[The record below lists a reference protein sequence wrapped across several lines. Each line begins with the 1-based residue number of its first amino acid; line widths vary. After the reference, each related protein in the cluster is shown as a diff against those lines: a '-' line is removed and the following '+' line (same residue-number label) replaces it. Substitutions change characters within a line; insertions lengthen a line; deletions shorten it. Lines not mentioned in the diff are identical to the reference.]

1 MISIADARLTAFGD
15 ERPRH
20 AHTPCPPAHGGGVLL
35 DGTGHHDS
43 VSGRDLDW
51 EDLLSVMPL
60 PVSVIDEHGR
70 QVFANRAYADFLGYD
85 PDELADLDVGRI
97 TRHEDAQWTRT
108 YLRRLIGGE
117 LDDFRSDKWYVR
129 KDGSEVLGR
138 LSCRTVRD
146 DTGRCTAIVATIEPV
161 ESIEPRAEPFD
172 TQLARLLE
180 FSGDHLSIVDVEG
193 TVIESTGR
201 HTEILGYPTAYWAG
215 RQISELVA
223 PEDWDRLEQVRD
235 AVLSPEGE
243 RDVTTEMEV
252 YAADG
257 SLQTLVVRI
266 VNCLDDPAI
275 RGIVLVTRNITD
287 HRTTVAE
294 LAQRSVDAESVVDAQ
309 TRLLA
314 TVSHELRNPLHAV
327 RGLAELLASEEL
339 GERAGELATA
349 LVRQLSGLAQVTQ
362 DLLDAARFD
371 AGKVSIEVT
380 PTDLNGLVDDV
391 VGLGRAAAGERELDV
406 SSRVAHDVPGWV
418 LADGNRL
425 RQVLGNLVGN
435 AVKFTSEGS
444 VHVVVRPGQDGALV
458 FSVIDTGVGIPPE
471 EQSKILEPFTV
482 ASNSGDQRGAG
493 LGLSIVHRLVTAM
506 GGRVT
511 LTSKPGEG
519 TRFDI
524 VLPLVA
530 TDAPSSAVDDALPAG
545 LTVLVIEDN
554 PVNQQLATSQLERL
568 GLVPV
573 IAGTG
578 EDGYDQL
585 VHGDAGRFD
594 VILMDHQLP
603 GMTGI
608 ETTQKIRELAGD
620 AAEIPVI
627 GLSASASAADRDA
640 FVQAGMDDFLAKPAS
655 LDDLSRAIGR
665 AIRGESDRTRHD
677 HAEVPTTNQEADMTE
692 TGPAIDDRVLAQLAD
707 DFGDASLVV
716 ELVNT
721 FLGELDA
728 RIGGIVDAAD
738 DQAAGR
744 AAHALKSSA
753 RLLGAN
759 DLADACQQIEHDGV
773 GDIDVISLAG
783 SARRELEVWRSSQP
797 A

>member
-1 MISIADARLTAFGD
+1 MAG
-15 ERPRH
+15 E
-20 AHTPCPPAHGGGVLL
+20 
-35 DGTGHHDS
+35 
-43 VSGRDLDW
+43 DLDW
-51 EDLLSVMPL
+51 EELFQTMPI
-60 PVSVIDEHGR
+60 PVSVIDAHGR
-70 QVFANRAYADFLGYD
+70 QTFANRAYADFLGYD
-85 PDELADLDVGRI
+85 PSEIADLDVGRI
-97 TRHEDAQWTRT
+97 TRPEDAQWTRT
-108 YLRRLIGGE
+108 YLRRLVSGE
-117 LDDFRSDKWYVR
+117 LEEFRTDKWYVR
-129 KDGSEVLGR
+129 KDGAEVLGR
-138 LSCRTVRD
+138 LSCRPIRD
-146 DTGRCTAIVATIEPV
+146 TAGMCTAIVATIEPV
-161 ESIEPRAEPFD
+161 ERRAEARD
-172 TQLARLLE
+172 TQLTRLLE
-180 FSGDHLSIVDVEG
+180 YTGDHLSIVDIHG

-201 HTEILGYPTAYWAG
+201 HTEILGYPTAYWTG
-215 RQISELVA
+215 RNITELVA
-223 PEDWDRLEQVRD
+223 PEDWDRLEEIRD
-235 AVLSPEGE
+235 TVLAPDGD

-252 YAADG
+252 YGADG

-275 RGIVLVTRNITD
+275 GGVVLVTRNITEY
-287 HRTTVAE
+287 RTTVAE

-327 RGLAELLASEEL
+327 RGLAELLASEDL
-339 GERAGELATA
+339 HERANELATA

-362 DLLDAARFD
+362 DLLDAARLD
-371 AGKVSIEVT
+371 AGKVAIEVV
-380 PTDLNGLVDDV
+380 PTDLQGLVDDV

-435 AVKFTSEGS
+435 AVKFTSDGS
-444 VHVVVRPGQDGALV
+444 VQLVVRPGRDGALV

-506 GGRVT
+506 DGRVT

-519 TRFDI
+519 TRFD
-524 VLPLVA
+524 VTLPLVA
-530 TDAPSSAVDDALPAG
+530 TDAPSSAVDDALPSG
-545 LTVLVIEDN
+545 LIVLVVEDN

-568 GLVPV
+568 GLVAV

-585 VHGDAGRFD
+585 AGGDADRFD
-594 VILMDHQLP
+594 VVLMDHQLP

-608 ETTQKIRELAGD
+608 ETTQKIRALAGD
-620 AAEIPVI
+620 AASIPII

-665 AIRGESDRTRHD
+665 AIRGESDRIVH
-677 HAEVPTTNQEADMTE
+677 HETTDPPPDQETAMTE
-692 TGPAIDDRVLAQLAD
+692 TGPAIDDQVLAQLAD

-721 FLGELDA
+721 FLDELDM
-728 RIGGIVDAAD
+728 RVTGIVDAAD

-759 DLADACQQIEHDGV
+759 DLADACQHIEHNGA
-773 GDIDVISLAG
+773 GDIDVTGLAG
-783 SARRELEVWRSSQP
+783 SAQRELDAWRSSQP
-797 A
+797 V